1 MKRKDLIKRI
11 VHGAKRDEINR
22 RDPRYTETMGFLVAK
37 GFLKTNQELPLLPN
51 KRILIAD
58 AVWAGTNVEPRILE
72 VLPAAILRL
81 PRHFDL
87 DPVKHDE
94 LFATVERLKK
104 QEPKGALLW
113 GIPYEK
119 LKTWAYLP
127 LKDRRMKDVGKKK
140 VTKTFRLK
148 PEVVKRL
155 KQLAKSLNC
164 TETEALERS
173 LVG

>member
-1 MKRKDLIKRI
+1 MKREDFLKRI
-11 VHGAKRDEINR
+11 VRGAKKDELNR

-37 GFLKTNQELPLLPN
+37 GFLKTNQDLPLLPN
-51 KRILIAD
+51 QRILIVD
-58 AVWAGTNVEPRILE
+58 AVWAGMNVEPRILE

-87 DPVKHDE
+87 DPVRHE
-94 LFATVERLKK
+94 QLFATVERLKK
-104 QEPKGALLW
+104 QKQKGPLLW
-113 GIPYEK
+113 GIPFEK

-127 LKDRRMKDVGKKK
+127 LKDRRMKDFGKKK

-148 PEVVKRL
+148 PEVVRRL
-155 KQLAKSLNC
+155 KQLAKRQNC